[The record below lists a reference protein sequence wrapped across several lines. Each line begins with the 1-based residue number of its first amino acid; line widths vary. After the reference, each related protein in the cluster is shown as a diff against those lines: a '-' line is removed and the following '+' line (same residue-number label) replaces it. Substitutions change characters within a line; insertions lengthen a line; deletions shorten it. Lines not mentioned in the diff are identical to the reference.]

1 MSFRMPGQIM
11 QRLSLE
17 TEGNALEIDILAEKA
32 SALGR
37 AGESAERALARL
49 RDFEGGPE
57 ARPALVRAAAQAVY
71 AYFIQRELCGFRRHD
86 EIIREYRIP
95 KEVLVRLGA
104 A

>member
-1 MSFRMPGQIM
+1 MTFRLPGQIT
-11 QRLSLE
+11 QPLSLG

-49 RDFEGGPE
+49 REFEGRPE
-57 ARPALVRAAAQAVY
+57 ARVALVRAAAGAVY
-71 AYFIQRELCGFRRHD
+71 AYFIQRELCGLRRHD

-95 KEVLVRLGA
+95 KEVLARLGA
-104 A
+104 V